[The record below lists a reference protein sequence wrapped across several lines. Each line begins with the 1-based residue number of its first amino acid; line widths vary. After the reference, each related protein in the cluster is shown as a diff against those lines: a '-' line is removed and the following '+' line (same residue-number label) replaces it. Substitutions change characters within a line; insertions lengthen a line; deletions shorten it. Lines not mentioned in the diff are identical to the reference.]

1 MPTFNKS
8 RGFKLK
14 SGNEANAAFKMMG
27 SSPIQQQADGA
38 LVQAA
43 QNAAMA
49 NVPKDNSAQYQKA
62 ADAANTAS
70 KAQTEALTSIIKEAP
85 GMIIAANKGI
95 KKGTAKRK
103 ARKADV
109 GFQDAKQQVKDTK
122 TKFKEDKKVGGEDK
136 KELREQKRADLKT
149 QKANRKVE
157 RKRVNKKAGEDFE
170 KQWKTDKKSNV
181 SDARKLTGAD
191 QAGKEE
197 PNYQDLLAKEKY
209 LERKGKRE
217 KKEKGNVISPETN
230 NASKGKLL
238 PDDYVFGEKA
248 KI

>member
-14 SGNEANAAFKMMG
+14 SGNKANAAFKMMG
-27 SSPIQQQADGA
+27 SSPIQQQADGT

-70 KAQTEALTSIIKEAP
+70 KAQTEALTSIMKEAT
-85 GMIIAANKGI
+85 GMIIGATKAI

-122 TKFKEDKKVGGEDK
+122 TKFKKDKKAGGTDK

-157 RKRVNKKAGEDFE
+157 RKRVNKEAGEEFE
-170 KQWKTDKKSNV
+170 KTWEKEGRSNV

-191 QAGKEE
+191 GSAADKDRDYKNEYDQKKYKDKLK
-197 PNYQDLLAKEKY
+197 NYGE
-209 LERKGKRE
+209 
-217 KKEKGNVISPETN
+217 
-230 NASKGKLL
+230 
-238 PDDYVFGEKA
+238 EKA
-248 KI
+248 NKKTLKKLQKQLDDLGL